1 MEKINAALD
10 VYSII
15 ICLLMIVYL
24 ANSKSSKRATGYF
37 RAACAFNIVMMFG
50 DLTDWCCNGLAQ
62 PWYPAAL
69 HIGQFIYYVSIVPP
83 MMEDAI
89 AFISAPLAWDGEP
102 EPTCMKY
109 TKPPIP
115 ANRPQMT

>member
-1 MEKINAALD
+1 MKYNEKYIKSAVEGGYRMEKINAALD

-24 ANSKSSKRATGYF
+24 AHSKSSRRATGYF

-69 HIGQFIYYVSIVPP
+69 HYVSSVCCVRSICSAVSSTRLP
-83 MMEDAI
+83 E
-89 AFISAPLAWDGEP
+89 FI
-102 EPTCMKY
+102 M
-109 TKPPIP
+109 
-115 ANRPQMT
+115 